1 MTSSFT
7 YLTCGRYSLID
18 ENMKTVEAP
27 DHVITE
33 LWKVPA
39 NKSLSC
45 LLGDMES
52 CETEEIIIGEE
63 ENGNMTSLPPLDK
76 KTADLT
82 STDYRDH
89 LIGDP
94 GNCLSSDYDTDDLIE
109 DARNFVLAAQEKF
122 VDVDGWVEI
131 DNKRRQTRLSRRAR
145 TEKVTRKVAKEENVD
160 VGLPGT
166 KYFVPRTLS
175 DLKLGLRVK
184 TITCVGSKVC
194 QGVIR

>member
-1 MTSSFT
+1 
-7 YLTCGRYSLID
+7 
-18 ENMKTVEAP
+18 MKTVETA

-52 CETEEIIIGEE
+52 CETEEIIIGEQQQ
-63 ENGNMTSLPPLDK
+63 ENRNMPNFQQLDK

-82 STDYRDH
+82 PTDYRDH

-94 GNCLSSDYDTDDLIE
+94 GQGCSSEYDTDDLIE
-109 DARNFVLAAQEKF
+109 DARNFVLAAREQF
-122 VDVDGWVEI
+122 VDVEGWAEI
-131 DNKRRQTRLSRRAR
+131 DKKRRQTRLSRKAR
-145 TEKVTRKVAKEENVD
+145 TEKLSRKVVKEENVA
-160 VGLPGT
+160 VGPPGLPGS

-175 DLKLGLRVK
+175 DLKLGLQVK
-184 TITCVGSKVC
+184 TITTVGSKVC
-194 QGVIR
+194 PGVIR

>member
-1 MTSSFT
+1 MTSR
-7 YLTCGRYSLID
+7 LARYSLLD
-18 ENMKTVEAP
+18 ENMKTVETT

-52 CETEEIIIGEE
+52 CETEEIVIGGEE
-63 ENGNMTSLPPLDK
+63 NRTLPTLDQLDK

-94 GNCLSSDYDTDDLIE
+94 GHDGSSDYDTDDLI
-109 DARNFVLAAQEKF
+109 
-122 VDVDGWVEI
+122 
-131 DNKRRQTRLSRRAR
+131 
-145 TEKVTRKVAKEENVD
+145 
-160 VGLPGT
+160 
-166 KYFVPRTLS
+166 
-175 DLKLGLRVK
+175 
-184 TITCVGSKVC
+184 
-194 QGVIR
+194 

>member
-1 MTSSFT
+1 
-7 YLTCGRYSLID
+7 
-18 ENMKTVEAP
+18 MKTVETR

-52 CETEEIIIGEE
+52 CETEEIIIGEQQKE
-63 ENGNMTSLPPLDK
+63 TRNLPNFQQLDK

-82 STDYRDH
+82 PTDYRDH

-94 GNCLSSDYDTDDLIE
+94 GHDGSSDYDTDDLIE
-109 DARNFVLAAQEKF
+109 DAKNFVLAAQEKF
-122 VDVDGWVEI
+122 VDVEGWAEI
-131 DNKRRQTRLSRRAR
+131 DQRRRQRRLSRRAR
-145 TEKVTRKVAKEENVD
+145 SETLPRKVGSERDES
-160 VGLPGT
+160 VGLNGS

-175 DLKLGLRVK
+175 DLRLGLQVK
-184 TITCVGSKVC
+184 TIACVGSKVC
-194 QGVIR
+194 KGFIRLLK

>member
-1 MTSSFT
+1 
-7 YLTCGRYSLID
+7 
-18 ENMKTVEAP
+18 MKTVEAP

-63 ENGNMTSLPPLDK
+63 ENGNMASLPPLDK

-94 GNCLSSDYDTDDLIE
+94 GQGCSSEYDTDDLIE
-109 DARNFVLAAQEKF
+109 DARNFVLAAREQF
-122 VDVDGWVEI
+122 VDVEGWAEI
-131 DNKRRQTRLSRRAR
+131 DKKRRQTRLSRKAR
-145 TEKVTRKVAKEENVD
+145 TEKLSRKVVKEENVA
-160 VGLPGT
+160 VGPPGLPGS

-175 DLKLGLRVK
+175 DLKLGLQVK
-184 TITCVGSKVC
+184 TITSVGSKVC
-194 QGVIR
+194 PGVIR

>member
-1 MTSSFT
+1 MTSR
-7 YLTCGRYSLID
+7 LARYSLLD
-18 ENMKTVEAP
+18 ENMKTVETT

-39 NKSLSC
+39 NKSLGC

-52 CETEEIIIGEE
+52 CETEEIVIGGEE
-63 ENGNMTSLPPLDK
+63 NRTLPTLDQLDK

-94 GNCLSSDYDTDDLIE
+94 GHDGSSDYDTDDLIE
-109 DARNFVLAAQEKF
+109 DAKNFVLAAQEKF
-122 VDVDGWVEI
+122 VDLEGWAEI
-131 DNKRRQTRLSRRAR
+131 DQRRRQRRLSRKAR
-145 TEKVTRKVAKEENVD
+145 SETLSRKVGSERDES
-160 VGLPGT
+160 VGLNGS

-175 DLKLGLRVK
+175 DLRLGLQVK
-184 TITCVGSKVC
+184 TIACVGSKVC
-194 QGVIR
+194 KGFIRLLK

>member
-1 MTSSFT
+1 
-7 YLTCGRYSLID
+7 
-18 ENMKTVEAP
+18 MKSVETA

-52 CETEEIIIGEE
+52 CETEEIIIGEQQQ
-63 ENGNMTSLPPLDK
+63 ENRNMPNFQQLDK

-82 STDYRDH
+82 PTDYRDH

-94 GNCLSSDYDTDDLIE
+94 GECLSSDYDTDDLIE

-184 TITCVGSKVC
+184 TISCVGSKVC